1 MGPDPHDLPTPTA
14 STVAAAPGLSPSRQR
29 RGQLGGPV
37 PAVSM
42 PQTSVA
48 KRANFAGAAIIL
60 RVFSMM
66 QRMFA
71 SAMRSGRLPS
81 CGVPK

>member
-1 MGPDPHDLPTPTA
+1 
-14 STVAAAPGLSPSRQR
+14 
-29 RGQLGGPV
+29 
-37 PAVSM
+37 M

-60 RVFSMM
+60 RVLSMM

-71 SAMRSGRLPS
+71 SAMRSDRLPS
-81 CGVPK
+81 CGVPKWVSMLWLSMSNAPESACFMGADSV

>member
-1 MGPDPHDLPTPTA
+1 MGTGPHDLPTPTA
-14 STVAAAPGLSPSRQR
+14 SMVAVAPGPSPSRQR
-29 RGQLGGPV
+29 RGPLSGPV
-37 PAVSM
+37 PAGSM

>member
-1 MGPDPHDLPTPTA
+1 M
-14 STVAAAPGLSPSRQR
+14 
-29 RGQLGGPV
+29 
-37 PAVSM
+37 PAGSM

-48 KRANFAGAAIIL
+48 KRANFAGAVIIL
-60 RVFSMM
+60 RVLSMM

-71 SAMRSGRLPS
+71 SAMRSDRLPS

>member
-1 MGPDPHDLPTPTA
+1 M
-14 STVAAAPGLSPSRQR
+14 
-29 RGQLGGPV
+29 